1 MAGEGH
7 LLEVNH
13 EMCESHSLPFKLL
26 GAQVSW
32 VDSEPRLSLLH
43 PGRRGGGWVGGGRL
57 GAGKEKAR
65 RQIQLVSQKAKLCR
79 EM

>member
-13 EMCESHSLPFKLL
+13 EMCESHGLPFKLL
-26 GAQVSW
+26 GAQVSR
-32 VDSEPRLSLLH
+32 VDSEPSAS
-43 PGRRGGGWVGGGRL
+43 PSSTQGGGGRL
-57 GAGKEKAR
+57 RAGKGTAR